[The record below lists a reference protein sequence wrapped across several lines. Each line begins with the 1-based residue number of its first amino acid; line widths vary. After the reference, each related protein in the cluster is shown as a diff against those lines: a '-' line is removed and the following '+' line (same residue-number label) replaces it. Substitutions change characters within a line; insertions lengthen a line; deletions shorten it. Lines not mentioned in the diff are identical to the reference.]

1 MEDLQHMG
9 PDGTCWREEF
19 NKVLEQFNRP
29 KCLWFKDCGG
39 LADYKTLNGKIDG
52 KKSISWG
59 KQDCG
64 GLADYKTLNG
74 KIDGRK
80 SENWGE
86 LGYSNNHLYHWNL
99 CGKCHKEE
107 SGEDETATDWSDD
120 GEVMCENCGEWG
132 EDCVAENWGCGGAGA
147 P

>member
-1 MEDLQHMG
+1 MAYLKMVKESGKPCGFMEDLQHMG

-29 KCLWFKDCGG
+29 KCLWFK
-39 LADYKTLNGKIDG
+39 
-52 KKSISWG
+52 
-59 KQDCG
+59 DCG